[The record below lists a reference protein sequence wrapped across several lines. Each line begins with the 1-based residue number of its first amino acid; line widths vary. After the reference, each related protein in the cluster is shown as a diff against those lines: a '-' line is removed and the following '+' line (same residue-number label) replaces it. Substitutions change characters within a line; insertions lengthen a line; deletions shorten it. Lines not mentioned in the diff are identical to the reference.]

1 MPTIDDLE
9 QEISTLNDQ
18 IDGLKDQM
26 KLRTEETEE
35 ELLKLSHQMR
45 MGISQTND
53 NDELSDDMNALI
65 NSHLRD
71 ITAEQRP
78 QMSSAGLEMY
88 NKHFTNLTNHEL
100 HNIKKMKKLEQKIKP
115 KTIMDESLGD
125 IVDNCIN
132 FLTFSFENYNRKI
145 LESEEYFDKYE
156 DLSFIDNIKTYSLA
170 TVLFIRDDRN
180 IIYIGFILILFS
192 IIIYFI
198 NNIITYDRQIKE

>member
-1 MPTIDDLE
+1 MPTTDDLE
-9 QEISTLNDQ
+9 QEINTLNDLM
-18 IDGLKDQM
+18 DGLKSQM

-35 ELLKLSHQMR
+35 ELLKLSHQMK
-45 MGISQTND
+45 MGVSQTND
-53 NDELSDDMNALI
+53 DELSDDMNELI
-65 NSHLRD
+65 NSHSRD

-100 HNIKKMKKLEQKIKP
+100 HNIKKMKEEEQKVIP

-132 FLTFSFENYNRKI
+132 FLTFSFENYTRKI
-145 LESEEYFDKYE
+145 LESEEYYNKYA
-156 DLSFIDNIKTYSLA
+156 DLSFIDNLKIYSLA

-180 IIYIGFILILFS
+180 VIYIGFILILFS

-198 NNIITYDRQIKE
+198 NNIITYDRKIKE

>member
-1 MPTIDDLE
+1 
-9 QEISTLNDQ
+9 
-18 IDGLKDQM
+18 
-26 KLRTEETEE
+26 
-35 ELLKLSHQMR
+35 
-45 MGISQTND
+45 
-53 NDELSDDMNALI
+53 
-65 NSHLRD
+65 
-71 ITAEQRP
+71 
-78 QMSSAGLEMY
+78 MY

-115 KTIMDESLGD
+115 KTIMDEPLGV

-156 DLSFIDNIKTYSLA
+156 DLSFIDKINIYSLS